1 MNECINVPPILKMC
15 DKIVAILFFAV
26 NLEII
31 LLGTSMNAEIAL
43 GFPYRYPEKI
53 LAFDRTYFA
62 SRITIII
69 IVYVIVRAIL
79 IKYLNV
85 EGNDEKT

>member
-1 MNECINVPPILKMC
+1 MKEYINLSPTLKKC
-15 DKIVAILFFAV
+15 DKVVIILFFAV

-31 LLGTSMNAEIAL
+31 LLGTSRNAEIAL
-43 GFPYRYPEKI
+43 GFPYCYPEKI

-69 IVYVIVRAIL
+69 IVYVIARAIL